1 MVGLVKTLYVCTE
14 FQNNKMENKRTERRI
29 IYVKYFKDYKNVHYY
44 CFQVSL
50 DAEVPVTKILD
61 VKWCNIC
68 TNKQINNKCDIN
80 KEVAFSIET
89 QENLDLLNNVD
100 ELKGHYAK

>member
-14 FQNNKMENKRTERRI
+14 FQNNKMENKRTEKRI
-29 IYVKYFKDYKNVHYY
+29 IYVKYFKDYKK
-44 CFQVSL
+44 CALLLLSSLL

-61 VKWCNIC
+61 VKWYNIC

-80 KEVAFSIET
+80 KEVAFSLET